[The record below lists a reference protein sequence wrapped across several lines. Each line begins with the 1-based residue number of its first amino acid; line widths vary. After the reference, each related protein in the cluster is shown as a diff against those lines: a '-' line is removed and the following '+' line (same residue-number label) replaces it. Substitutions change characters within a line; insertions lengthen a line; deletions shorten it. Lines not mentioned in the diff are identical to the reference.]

1 MDELLKT
8 IQENRGVRDST
19 LRIYKRYLNAL
30 ANEITGKDY
39 KTNKFLKSKKK
50 QIKSFI
56 EDKSPSIKKNYLSS
70 ILVAI
75 SPKERKEPLK
85 GFEKVY
91 DSYSDMLK
99 EEHTKYTEKINT
111 HDKNIRESE
120 NWIDWNDIL
129 KIQRKLGREIKKK
142 GYKQSSTELKKN
154 SDLSLIQKYLVLSLY
169 TLHPP
174 RRLEYADTKIISKK
188 DFDDLSEKDKDD
200 NIYLV
205 IGNRRADSK
214 FFSFGKNKVKSET
227 KDNIKIPVE
236 KSLNS
241 VLNLWLNFNKTDN
254 LLMSSSGDKLTK
266 NGLSKLLNRIFSHT
280 GKKISASMLR
290 KIKISNEFDPE
301 EQKKK
306 QELAEKMNHSVGV
319 QQSVYLKKD

>member
-1 MDELLKT
+1 MEDLMKT
-8 IQENRGVRDST
+8 VKEGRGVRDTT
-19 LRIYKRYLNAL
+19 LKIYKRYLNNL
-30 ANEITGKDY
+30 ANEITGHDY
-39 KTNKFLKSKKK
+39 KSNKFLKSKKK
-50 QIKSFI
+50 DIKSFI
-56 EDKSPSIKKNYLSS
+56 NKESSSKKKNYLSS

-75 SPKERKEPLK
+75 SPNERKEPLK
-85 GFEKVY
+85 GFDKVY
-91 DSYSDMLK
+91 DEYSDMLK
-99 EEHTKYTEKINT
+99 DEHSKYTEQIST

-142 GYKQSSTELKKN
+142 GYKQSTTELKRN

-174 RRLEYADTKIISKK
+174 RRLEYAETKIISKK

-205 IGNRRADSK
+205 NASRNKK
-214 FFSFGKNKVKSET
+214 FFSFGKNVVKSET

-236 KSLNS
+236 KALNS

-254 LLMSSSGDKLTK
+254 LLLSSSGGKLTK

>member
-1 MDELLKT
+1 MEDLIKT
-8 IQENRGVRDST
+8 VKEGRGVRDTT
-19 LRIYKRYLNAL
+19 LKIYKRYLNNL
-30 ANEITGKDY
+30 ANEITGNDY
-39 KTNKFLKSKKK
+39 KSNKFLKTKKK
-50 QIKSFI
+50 DIKSFI
-56 EDKSPSIKKNYLSS
+56 NKESSSKKKNYLSS

-75 SPKERKEPLK
+75 SPKERKAPLK
-85 GFEKVY
+85 GFDKVY
-91 DSYSDMLK
+91 DEYSDLLK
-99 EEHTKYTEKINT
+99 DEHSKYTEQIST
-111 HDKNIRESE
+111 HDKNIKESE

-142 GYKQSSTELKKN
+142 GYKQSTTELKRN

-174 RRLEYADTKIISKK
+174 RRLEYAETKIISKK

-205 IGNRRADSK
+205 NASRNKK
-214 FFSFGKNKVKSET
+214 FFSFGKNVVKSET

-236 KSLNS
+236 KALNS
-241 VLNLWLNFNKTDN
+241 VLNLWLNFNKTEN
-254 LLMSSSGDKLTK
+254 LLLSSSGGKLTK

>member
-1 MDELLKT
+1 MEDLMKT
-8 IQENRGVRDST
+8 VKDGRGVRDTT
-19 LRIYKRYLNAL
+19 LKIYKRYLNNL
-30 ANEITGKDY
+30 ANEITGDDY
-39 KTNKFLKSKKK
+39 KSNKFLKSKKK
-50 QIKSFI
+50 EIKSFI
-56 EDKSPSIKKNYLSS
+56 NNETSSKKKNYLSS

-85 GFEKVY
+85 GFEKAY
-91 DSYSDMLK
+91 DEYSDMLK
-99 EEHTKYTEKINT
+99 DEHSKYTEQINT
-111 HDKNIRESE
+111 HDKNIRESD
-120 NWIDWNDIL
+120 NWIDWTDIL

-142 GYKQSSTELKKN
+142 GYKQSSNELKRN

-188 DFDDLSEKDKDD
+188 DYDDLSEKDKDD

-205 IGNRRADSK
+205 NASRNKK
-214 FFSFGKNKVKSET
+214 FFSFGKNVVKSET

-254 LLMSSSGDKLTK
+254 LLLSSSGGKLTK